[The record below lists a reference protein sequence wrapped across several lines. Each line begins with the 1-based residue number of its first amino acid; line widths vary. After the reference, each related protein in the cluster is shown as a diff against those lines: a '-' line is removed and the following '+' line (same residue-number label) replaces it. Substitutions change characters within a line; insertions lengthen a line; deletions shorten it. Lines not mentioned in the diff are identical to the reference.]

1 MTAFEFFGE
10 TFQLRAQVPQ
20 IAILEF
26 ADAAEKLDDSKH
38 QTASMFRL
46 IKACIPKSE
55 WQRFYD
61 TALDNDATVEQ
72 MMPAVQA
79 AMQQESER
87 PTGRPI
93 GSSDGPE
100 VTPQRSE
107 LPPAIE
113 ATALPDRPDRD
124 LALVR
129 SA

>member
-10 TFQLRAQVPQ
+10 SFELRPKVPQ

-26 ADAAEKLDDSKH
+26 ADAAEKEDNGKH

-46 IKACIPKSE
+46 IKACIGKSD

-61 TALDNDATVEQ
+61 AALDNDATVED

-79 AMQQESER
+79 AMQQESGR
-87 PTGRPI
+87 PTGLPTV
-93 GSSDGPE
+93 SSGGQE

-107 LPPAIE
+107 SPPVPAV
-113 ATALPDRPDRD
+113 TSQQDRPDRD